1 MSLDWPIDVIKS
13 ECLSDMKYQQ
23 LKRRGIHTLGQLCD
37 MTRLELSTI
46 PTFGVAAIDKIDY
59 ALKLQG
65 LSGLKG
71 SPIREKSSR
80 KDGHHYVEVR

>member
-1 MSLDWPIDVIKS
+1 MNPEWPIDVIKS

-46 PTFGVAAIDKIDY
+46 PTFGIYAIDRIDY
-59 ALKLQG
+59 TLKLKG
-65 LSGLKG
+65 LPGLRGAPLRKA
-71 SPIREKSSR
+71 STR
-80 KDGHHYVEVR
+80 KDGHHYVEIT